1 MTQPARYILDNTLTA
16 TYEAD
21 TRPKVAT
28 PEDLIKIID
37 PLIVESRQERFYT
50 VALNYQLRLISV
62 TLNYIGTNSQINIEI
77 KDILRPALQS
87 GADYIIVFHN
97 HPGGDPKPSPEDE
110 NLTASL
116 IKACKLLDLPL
127 LDHVVIS
134 QNGYQSIRRNNPH
147 LWNA

>member
-1 MTQPARYILDNTLTA
+1 MTQPARYILENTLTA
-16 TYEAD
+16 TYKAD

-28 PEDLIKIID
+28 PEELIKIID
-37 PLIVESRQERFYT
+37 PKIVESRQERFYT

-62 TLNYIGTNSQINIEI
+62 TLNYIGTNSEISINI

-87 GADYIIVFHN
+87 EADFIIVFHN
-97 HPGGDPKPSPEDE
+97 HPGGDPAPSPQDE
-110 NLTASL
+110 SLTTSL
-116 IKACKLLDLPL
+116 INACKLLDLPL

-134 QNGYQSIRRNNPH
+134 QNGYQSIRRNKPH

>member
-1 MTQPARYILDNTLTA
+1 MPQPARYILDNTLTA

-50 VALNYQLRLISV
+50 VALNSQLRLISV

-87 GADYIIVFHN
+87 ESDNIIVFHN
-97 HPGGDPKPSPEDE
+97 HPGGDPEPSPQDED
-110 NLTASL
+110 LTASL
-116 IKACKLLDLPL
+116 IQACKLLDLPL
-127 LDHVVIS
+127 LDHIVIS
-134 QNGYQSIRRNNPH
+134 RNGYQSIRRNKPH
-147 LWNA
+147 LWKA

>member
-1 MTQPARYILDNTLTA
+1 MPQPARYILDNTLTV

-21 TRPKVAT
+21 TRPKVAS

-62 TLNYIGTNSQINIEI
+62 TLNYIGTNSEIRINI

-87 GADYIIVFHN
+87 EADYIIVFHN
-97 HPGGDPKPSPEDE
+97 HPGGDPTPSQQDE

-116 IKACKLLDLPL
+116 IQACKLIDLPL

-134 QNGYQSIRRNNPH
+134 QNGHQSIRRNKPH

>member
-1 MTQPARYILDNTLTA
+1 MPQPAHYILDNTLTV

-21 TRPKVAT
+21 TRPKVAS

-62 TLNYIGTNSQINIEI
+62 TLNYIGTNSRINIEI

-87 GADYIIVFHN
+87 EADYIIVFHN
-97 HPGGDPKPSPEDE
+97 HPGGDPKPSLQDE
-110 NLTASL
+110 NLTESL

-134 QNGYQSIRRNNPH
+134 QNGYQSIRRNSPH

>member
-37 PLIVESRQERFYT
+37 PLIVESRQERIYT
-50 VALNYQLRLISV
+50 VALNSQLRLISV

-77 KDILRPALQS
+77 KDILRPALQIE
-87 GADYIIVFHN
+87 ADNIIVFHN

-110 NLTASL
+110 RLTADL
-116 IKACKLLDLPL
+116 INACKLLALPL
-127 LDHVVIS
+127 LDHIVIS
-134 QNGYQSIRRNNPH
+134 SNGYQSIRRNKPH